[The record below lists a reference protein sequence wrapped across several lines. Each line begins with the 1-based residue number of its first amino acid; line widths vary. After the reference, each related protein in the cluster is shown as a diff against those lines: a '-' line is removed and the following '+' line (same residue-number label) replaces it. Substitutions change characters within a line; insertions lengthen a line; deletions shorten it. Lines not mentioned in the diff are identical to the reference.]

1 MPAAF
6 GVFSLIL
13 AASGVAIG
21 AAGVKDAAEGQAIG
35 GAIGIAIS
43 MVVFYGAYL
52 LARTSRRT
60 RSAVAS
66 DNSARVRQARDLRY
80 FAWYVLVGLAIVIV
94 LPVSGLLKVI
104 IMVMLVGG
112 TVVAMAARADPPRRG
127 RK

>member
-1 MPAAF
+1 M
-6 GVFSLIL
+6 IL